1 MRSYV
6 LPFIIL
12 LVSLSSCSD
21 SNDRILSE
29 IESEISVDPARS
41 FSLLDSVDYSG
52 LTRGQ
57 KARYAVMTAQLEAI
71 LHYPVTNYERLDSA
85 LDYYRKRVFRD
96 DRWLMMAAFYKAM
109 YDYEASD
116 YHGSITNALTAL
128 ELAKEHKEYLWC
140 GRIYT
145 LLADIS
151 NETLNHQEWQKN
163 SHLAAENYLKIDSL
177 GHYQYAVIAEACA
190 ISDLGEPSK
199 GLALIDSMYATVPY
213 YSSTAED
220 CTNDQRA
227 EMLRRSGR
235 PQEAYKVWGKIP
247 RSFWEGD
254 IDCIVTFGNILID
267 VGKAD
272 SCEVLVDE
280 VLSRGDSVEIN
291 HPDFLYLRYR
301 LAQERGD
308 YREALDHYVRSSS
321 TLYDMVRTMMGN
333 SAAKFQG
340 EFYKEQSARRK
351 QEYELRRKVYIGT
364 TAAVILLALI
374 LVLRIRGKLKRRR
387 AELES
392 LKDEIIGLRD
402 ETSRMTAEIGDMQ
415 RRAESNVAV
424 RDSLESLRSDLA
436 ANLSRIIQTF
446 GESVDDK
453 SKKQVAERLKEL
465 RAYLNG
471 DTKYAGIERDLDCI
485 TGGLFGELRR
495 EVPRARETDIRAA
508 MLQALGMTRRGIATY
523 MGINA
528 LTLYSN
534 LYRFRKT
541 VRSAGW
547 DRAEEFVALMRR
559 GIDDEQPDEDL

>member
-1 MRSYV
+1 MRTIA
-6 LPFIIL
+6 LTIIIL
-12 LVSLSSCSD
+12 LVSLSSCND
-21 SNDRILSE
+21 SNDKILSE
-29 IESEISVDPARS
+29 IETGITVNPVKS
-41 FSLLDSVDYSG
+41 FSLLDSIEYSG

-85 LDYYRKRVFRD
+85 IDYYQKRVIRD

-109 YDYEASD
+109 YDYDEGNCQMSMN
-116 YHGSITNALTAL
+116 NALWAL
-128 ELAKEHKEYLWC
+128 EIALERKDYLWC
-140 GRIYT
+140 GRIYR
-145 LLADIS
+145 LMAEIDES
-151 NETLNHQEWQKN
+151 TLNMQEMRKN
-163 SHLAAENYLKIDSL
+163 AHLAAHYFRQIDSL
-177 GHYQYAVIAEACA
+177 GHYQYTVLWEAGVI
-190 ISDLGEPSK
+190 SNLGEPAK
-199 GLALIDSMYATVPY
+199 AIELIDSMYAEIPY
-213 YSSTAED
+213 YSNATED
-220 CTNDQRA
+220 YSNDLRA
-227 EMLRRSGR
+227 EMLRRSGH

-351 QEYELRRKVYIGT
+351 QEYELRRKIYIGT

-541 VRSAGW
+541 VRSSGW
-547 DRAEEFVALMRR
+547 DRGEEFVALMRR